1 MRTAASRPE
10 TSESGSEVELLLP
23 RMSPITSASSDCS
36 ALTSA
41 ADSEFT
47 CAGAP
52 MDELLML
59 GSGIDA
65 GDGFGTETSGA
76 GG

>member
-1 MRTAASRPE
+1 
-10 TSESGSEVELLLP
+10 
-23 RMSPITSASSDCS
+23 MSPITSASSDCS